1 MLKSNFFS
9 RKNFNVFYSFRGRKF
24 FGISRRA
31 HQLAQRNFP
40 LATRNFPLATSEIST
55 SEEKQRPF
63 WAQKEERAPCL
74 RALSSSLYKFTT
86 FSREKQIALTFRN
99 NPRNVKM
106 TRFAQASRSQVLYY
120 DTRID
125 GLKSRAG

>member
-1 MLKSNFFS
+1 MTGGLKYFQ
-9 RKNFNVFYSFRGRKF
+9 KKPP
-24 FGISRRA
+24 RA
-31 HQLAQRNFP
+31 PTAQRNFP

-63 WAQKEERAPCL
+63 WAKKEERAPCL
-74 RALSSSLYKFTT
+74 RALSSSLYKYTT

-120 DTRID
+120 DARID
-125 GLKSRAG
+125 GLKSWAG